1 MQKKSAAV
9 FSCFY
14 GYHTDLGSE
23 APSSSSQEESI
34 HNPLSSLDIP
44 SHTKIKIWNS
54 AQHYLSDLSAICKSP
69 SAGWWRTHR
78 ARGLTMSSYQRVTD
92 TYVTVTALPISLQRF
107 APIQLQLESVLKWF
121 KSQKAQ
127 LNLTKL
133 AERKKGP
140 HQKASTKKGTKY
152 IRDMLSQAEESSFRT
167 RALRQ
172 TPTSTSSIPSQPS
185 KASHHSSMA
194 SQQTPMVN
202 QQTSM
207 ASQQTPMVT
216 QQLSTNLK
224 R

>member
-1 MQKKSAAV
+1 
-9 FSCFY
+9 
-14 GYHTDLGSE
+14 
-23 APSSSSQEESI
+23 
-34 HNPLSSLDIP
+34 
-44 SHTKIKIWNS
+44 
-54 AQHYLSDLSAICKSP
+54 
-69 SAGWWRTHR
+69 
-78 ARGLTMSSYQRVTD
+78 MSSYQRVTD
-92 TYVTVTALPISLQRF
+92 TNVTVTALPISLQRF

-172 TPTSTSSIPSQPS
+172 TPTSSSIPSQPS